1 MKTPAEVR
9 EIEFDSVP
17 LDSRCNESFALYYAQ
32 TLPPNELQPFLTS
45 LTVPLPMCLR
55 IQQSVPRLLRKEIE
69 LELLSLG
76 VSPFPFLFPFTSTP
90 SPISAFTCSH
100 EHYKS
105 RAVREYCQKL
115 KSSHQIYFQ
124 EAVSFLPPMAAAPLP
139 NHLILDMCA
148 APGSKTTLLLELMGC
163 GSGMV
168 IANEV
173 RFLDETFLNNNN
185 PLAQKDA
192 LVQTRH
198 IVHFIY
204 CVCVYVYVYVYV
216 CVYVYVPHSN
226 FVFIWLTPSPFPLPP
241 CSRFSRRQLDGK
253 RAKQILALALRA
265 VRSPGAVVTI
275 GPGQTFPDLQLPGG
289 GFDRILCDVPCS
301 GDGTLRKNPR

>member
-32 TLPPNELQPFLTS
+32 TLPPTELQPFLTS

-55 IQQSVPRLLRKEIE
+55 IQQSVPRLLREEIE

-90 SPISAFTCSH
+90 SPISAYTCSH

-173 RFLDETFLNNNN
+173 RFLDNLKHSHKKM
-185 PLAQKDA
+185 LSSK
-192 LVQTRH
+192 LVTLSTSSIASASTSTSTSTSASTYTSRTQISYSFGSLPPPFPFPR
-198 IVHFIY
+198 
-204 CVCVYVYVYVYV
+204 
-216 CVYVYVPHSN
+216 VP
-226 FVFIWLTPSPFPLPP
+226 PSPVFPLLSAP
-241 CSRFSRRQLDGK
+241 
-253 RAKQILALALRA
+253 A
-265 VRSPGAVVTI
+265 
-275 GPGQTFPDLQLPGG
+275 
-289 GFDRILCDVPCS
+289 
-301 GDGTLRKNPR
+301 